1 MNEFVTMIFRLKIE
15 KMLKERKIEVT
26 KLILIVKK
34 YF

>member
-1 MNEFVTMIFRLKIE
+1 MNKFVTMIFRLKIE

-34 YF
+34 YL